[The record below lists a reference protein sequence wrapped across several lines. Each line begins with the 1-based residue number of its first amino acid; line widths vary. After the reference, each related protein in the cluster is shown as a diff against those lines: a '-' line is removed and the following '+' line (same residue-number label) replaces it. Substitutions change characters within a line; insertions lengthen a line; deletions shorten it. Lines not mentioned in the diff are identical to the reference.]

1 MQTPKVHERSRARG
15 WALQALYSWEMR
27 GAEADA
33 LVPTLED
40 VLEQL
45 HVARHNAAYATVL
58 ARLIAANL
66 PRIDHVLTDALE
78 NWRIDRLAVM
88 DRNILRIAAA
98 EMVFVDDVPTT
109 IAVREGVALA
119 ERYGTPESARFVK
132 GVLDAVARNVA
143 AKQP

>member
-27 GAEADA
+27 GAEVDT

-40 VLEQL
+40 VFDQL
-45 HVARHNAAYATVL
+45 HVARHNASYATVL
-58 ARLIAANL
+58 VRLIAANL

-78 NWRIDRLAVM
+78 NWRMDRLAVM
-88 DRNILRIAAA
+88 DRNILRIAVT
-98 EMVFVDDVPTT
+98 ELVFVDDVPPG

-119 ERYGTPESARFVK
+119 ERYGTPESTRFVK
-132 GVLDAVARNVA
+132 GVLDAVARNVS